1 MRRLLAAA
9 AVLLALVVPATGA
22 AQLTV
27 AIDPGHGGAD
37 TGAVGVL
44 PPGTDTGLTPRTDAA
59 GQTLIYEKDVTL
71 DIAQRLAA
79 WLRARGYPVVLTR
92 TEDLAG
98 GNRPYT
104 TELADLRARTGIANR
119 AGADLF
125 VSIHENAF
133 IDPAMRGSETYH
145 YYLAGTPARAL
156 AVAIQQELLLRLGL
170 PDRGVASAGFYVLK
184 HTVMPAVLVEGAFL
198 TNPGEAALLAR
209 PDVRET
215 LAEGIGA
222 GVDAYAHSD
231 AAVVVGPNAAQGGP
245 VFIRYRVTAGRFRR
259 HADAV
264 ERLRALHRHGVD
276 AVIRRRYTPSL
287 KRTLFYVVTGQ
298 FAVLANARGQRDQL
312 RRLGFPGSVG
322 KAAGAVTAA
331 AVAPPPTEG
340 LAAAPPA
347 TAPAP
352 EPAPAAPET
361 VSTATAPA
369 APAPPPAVG

>member
-1 MRRLLAAA
+1 MRRALAVAAA
-9 AVLLALVVPATGA
+9 LVVLVVPATGA
-22 AQLTV
+22 AELKV
-27 AIDPGHGGAD
+27 AIDPGHGGVDA
-37 TGAVGVL
+37 GAIGVL

-59 GQTLIYEKDVTL
+59 GRTLIYEKDVTL

-104 TELADLRARTGIANR
+104 TELADLRARVGIANR

-133 IDPAMRGSETYH
+133 IDPAMQGTETYQ

-156 AVAIQQELLLRLGL
+156 AVAIQQQVLLRLGL

-215 LAEGIGA
+215 LAEAIGA

-231 AAVVVGPNAAQGGP
+231 AAVVVGPGPAQAGP
-245 VFIRYRVTAGRFRR
+245 VYIRYRVTAGRFRR
-259 HADAV
+259 RADAI
-264 ERLRALHRHGVD
+264 ERVRALRRKGLVS
-276 AVIRRRYTPSL
+276 VIRRRYTPAV

-298 FAVLANARGQRDQL
+298 FVVLDNARGQRDAL
-312 RRLGFPGSVG
+312 RRLGFPASVG
-322 KAAGAVTAA
+322 R
-331 AVAPPPTEG
+331 
-340 LAAAPPA
+340 AAAPVL
-347 TAPAP
+347 
-352 EPAPAAPET
+352 PAAGQ
-361 VSTATAPA
+361 
-369 APAPPPAVG
+369 PPPAG